1 MLIVWNIES
10 GRSKMSGTVLV
21 EGRGSIDIDSC
32 GIDCEYLMPAE
43 ESKDGRLLVDAIHS
57 SASYNV

>member
-1 MLIVWNIES
+1 MLIAWNIEGGS
-10 GRSKMSGTVLV
+10 PKLTGTILV